1 MQVLD
6 AITGDR
12 IERHA
17 AGHLLYG
24 LQTAASNLR
33 GKDRVS
39 FEVAPS
45 AENRCL
51 SYDSFEEDFEL
62 TSGDTVAAEA
72 DSSAEQA
79 EVNSTSSP
87 TDGGQGAAPAADEKI
102 AVERAAAQVRTPSS
116 SKRST
121 PLPTTTHC
129 RTIS

>member
-24 LQTAASNLR
+24 LQQAASNLR
-33 GKDRVS
+33 GKDHVS

-62 TSGDTVAAEA
+62 TSGDTVAVGGGFVRGTAGAECHFVA
-72 DSSAEQA
+72 
-79 EVNSTSSP
+79 N
-87 TDGGQGAAPAADEKI
+87 
-102 AVERAAAQVRTPSS
+102 
-116 SKRST
+116 
-121 PLPTTTHC
+121 
-129 RTIS
+129 